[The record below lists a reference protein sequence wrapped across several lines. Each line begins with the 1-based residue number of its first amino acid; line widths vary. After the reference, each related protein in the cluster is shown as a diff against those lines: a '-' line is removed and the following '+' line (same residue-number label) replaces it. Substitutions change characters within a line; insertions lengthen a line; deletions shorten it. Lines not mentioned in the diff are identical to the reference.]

1 MTAAGSLQDLHRKG
15 IEPAPPPAFRLSCA
29 DWEENH
35 MLGRHV
41 FMEGLLAHGVSAIFG
56 NPGTTENPLLESLAD
71 YPQLPYYVALHESIA
86 ACAASYHA
94 QATGRPSM
102 VNLHVAPGLGN
113 AIGMMFGALKACS
126 PVLVTA
132 GQQDTRMRLR
142 EPLLSHDLVA
152 MAQPVT
158 KWACEPRH
166 PDEIAPLLQQ
176 ALRIAMTPPRGPVF
190 MSMPVD
196 VFSGETEVV
205 DCGPDAAV
213 PLPGASPAQLE
224 RMAALLRASRSP
236 AIVAGD
242 DVVTFGGAAALVRIA
257 ESVSATVYQEGLRV
271 HATFPNRHP
280 CYGGRIPFEASSIRA
295 LLGRHDLVFL
305 IGGPF
310 FEEIWFDAGSALP
323 AVPLIRL
330 EQFPERVN
338 RNFVP
343 TLGVCADIGAT
354 LETLAQQ
361 LPAAAPPPRSSAYL
375 EALEQRLKQA
385 WDATPMTAARA
396 MHELAQALPPEA
408 IIVDESI
415 TAYPD
420 VAAAFDFAEPHGYY
434 GARGGGIGQGIA
446 GAIGIQAA
454 HPERRVVAISGDGSA
469 MYSIQALWS
478 AAHHAM
484 PILFVILANRE
495 YRVLKHNLDI
505 YRARFGAVSNG
516 PYPHMNLDGPVL
528 DFVKTAQG
536 HGVDGTRVDR
546 PEAIGPA
553 VRAALDA
560 NRPYVLEL
568 VIAGK

>member
-1 MTAAGSLQDLHRKG
+1 
-15 IEPAPPPAFRLSCA
+15 
-29 DWEENH
+29 

-41 FMEGLLAHGVSAIFG
+41 FMEGLVAHGITAVFG
-56 NPGTTENPLLESLAD
+56 NPGTTENPLLESLVD
-71 YPQLPYYVALHESIA
+71 YPQLPYYVALQESIA
-86 ACAASYHA
+86 ACAASYFA
-94 QATGRPSM
+94 QATGRPAL

-152 MAQPVT
+152 MARPVT
-158 KWACEPRH
+158 KWAGEPRH
-166 PDEIAPLLQQ
+166 ADEIAPMLRE
-176 ALRIAMTPPRGPVF
+176 ALRIAMTPPCGPVF

-196 VFSGETEVV
+196 VFSTDTDVT
-205 DCGPDAAV
+205 DCRPDFTV
-213 PLPGASPAQLE
+213 RLPGADAEQI
-224 RMAALLRASRSP
+224 AALAGLLKAARYP

-242 DVVTFGGAAALVRIA
+242 DVVTYGGTSALVGVA
-257 ESVSATVYQEGLRV
+257 EHTHATVYQEGLRV
-271 HATFPNRHP
+271 HASFPNRHP

-295 LLGRHDLVFL
+295 LLARHDAVFL

-310 FEEIWFDAGSALP
+310 FEEIWYDAGSSIP
-323 AVPLIRL
+323 DVPLIRL
-330 EQFPERVN
+330 EQSHERVN
-338 RNFVP
+338 RNFIP
-343 TLGVCADIGAT
+343 TLGICADIGAT
-354 LETLAQQ
+354 LDSLLAA
-361 LPAAAPPPRSSAYL
+361 LPLSAALPSPSPYL
-375 EALEQRLKQA
+375 ESLGVRLEKA
-385 WDATPMTAARA
+385 WTGTPMSATRA
-396 MHELAQALPPEA
+396 MHELAQALPA
-408 IIVDESI
+408 DVIVVDESI

-420 VAAAFDFAEPHGYY
+420 VAAAFDFAAPHGYY

-446 GAIGIQAA
+446 GAIGVQAA
-454 HPERRVVAISGDGSA
+454 HPGRTVVAISGDGSA

-505 YRARFGAVSNG
+505 YRARFGTVSNG
-516 PYPHMNLDGPVL
+516 PYPHMDLNAPAV
-528 DFVKTAQG
+528 DFVQTAQG
-536 HGVDGTRVDR
+536 HGIAGTRVDT

-553 VRAALDA
+553 VRAALA
-560 NRPYVLEL
+560 SGRPHLLEL

>member
-1 MTAAGSLQDLHRKG
+1 
-15 IEPAPPPAFRLSCA
+15 
-29 DWEENH
+29 

-41 FMEGLLAHGVSAIFG
+41 FMEGLVANGVTAIFG

-71 YPQLPYYVALHESIA
+71 YPHIPYYVALQESIA
-86 ACAASYHA
+86 AAAASHYS
-94 QATGRPSM
+94 QATGAPSL

-113 AIGMMFGALKACS
+113 AIGMMFGALKAGS

-132 GQQDTRMRLR
+132 GQQDSRMRLR

-152 MAQPVT
+152 MARPVT
-158 KWACEPRH
+158 KWSAEPRH
-166 PDEIAPLLQQ
+166 ADEIAPMLRE
-176 ALRIAMTPPRGPVF
+176 ALRVAMTPPRGPVF

-196 VFSGETEVV
+196 VFSADTHVTDV
-205 DCGPDAAV
+205 SPDAAIR
-213 PLPGASPAQLE
+213 LPGASAAQLD
-224 RMAALLRASRSP
+224 ALVDLLGSARSP

-242 DVVTFGGAAALVRIA
+242 DVVVYGGAQALVGVA
-257 ESVSATVYQEGLRV
+257 ERARATVYQEGLRV

-280 CYGGRIPFEASSIRA
+280 CFGGRVPFEAGSIRT

-310 FEEIWFDAGSALP
+310 FEEIWYEPGSSLP
-323 AVPLIRL
+323 DVPLIRL
-330 EQFPERVN
+330 EQSHERVN

-343 TLGVCADIGAT
+343 TLGIGADIGAT
-354 LETLAQQ
+354 LEALRQR
-361 LPAAAPPPRSSAYL
+361 LEPAAAPPTPSPYL
-375 EALEQRLKQA
+375 AALDDRLQQA
-385 WDATPMTAARA
+385 WGAHPMTATRA
-396 MHELAQALPPEA
+396 MHELSQALPGDA
-408 IIVDESI
+408 IVVDESI

-420 VAAAFDFAEPHGYY
+420 VAAAFDFAAPHGYY

-454 HPERRVVAISGDGSA
+454 HPGRTVVAISGDGSA

-505 YRARFGAVSNG
+505 YRARFGAESNR
-516 PYPHMNLDGPVL
+516 PYPHMDLHAPMV
-528 DFVKTAQG
+528 DFVQTAQG
-536 HGVDGTRVDR
+536 HGVEGTRVDT

-553 VRAALDA
+553 VKAALA
-560 NRPYVLEL
+560 TGRPHVLEL

>member
-1 MTAAGSLQDLHRKG
+1 
-15 IEPAPPPAFRLSCA
+15 
-29 DWEENH
+29 

-56 NPGTTENPLLESLAD
+56 NPGTTENPLLESLTE
-71 YPQLPYYVALHESIA
+71 YPQLPYYVALQESIA
-86 ACAASYHA
+86 ACAASYYA

-126 PVLVTA
+126 PVLITA

-196 VFSGETEVV
+196 VFSGETDVT
-205 DCGPDAAV
+205 DCRPDVSVHFPGADAATLDRFV
-213 PLPGASPAQLE
+213 AMLKTA
-224 RMAALLRASRSP
+224 RSP
-236 AIVAGD
+236 GIVAGD
-242 DVVTFGGAAALVRIA
+242 DVVAFGGAQALVQIA
-257 ESVSATVYQEGLRV
+257 EATSATVYQEGLRV

-280 CYGGRIPFEASSIRA
+280 CFGGRIGFDAASIRTQLA
-295 LLGRHDLVFL
+295 RHDLIVL

-310 FEEIWFDAGSALP
+310 FEEIWFDPGSALP

-330 EQFPERVN
+330 EQFAERVN

-354 LETLAQQ
+354 LNAVASR
-361 LPAAAPPPRSSAYL
+361 LPVVPRAAMSSYL
-375 EALEQRLKQA
+375 EALDVRLKKA
-385 WDATPMTAARA
+385 WDGSPMSATRA
-396 MHELAQALPPEA
+396 MHELAQALPDDV
-408 IIVDESI
+408 IVVDESI

-420 VAAAFDFAEPHGYY
+420 VAAAFDFEKPHGYY
-434 GARGGGIGQGIA
+434 GARGGGIGQGVA

-454 HPERRVVAISGDGSA
+454 HPGKRVVAISGDGSA

-484 PILFVILANRE
+484 PIIFVILANRE

-505 YRARFGAVSNG
+505 YRARFGALSNG
-516 PYPHMNLDGPVL
+516 PYPHMDLNSPAM
-528 DFVKTAQG
+528 DFVSTARG
-536 HGVDGTRVDR
+536 HGIDGALVDK
-546 PEAIGPA
+546 PEDIGPA
-553 VRAALDA
+553 VRKALESG
-560 NRPYVLEL
+560 RPCLLEL